1 MKDLIKIDTL
11 SEQDLAAPYDATD
24 LDRTE
29 KEIRFLH
36 EKLHGV
42 ARISLVLAFELGKR
56 LAAVKKDQL
65 NHGEFLP
72 WVEATF
78 PFSLRTAQKYM
89 KLYEYFKN
97 EPVRISSD
105 MSVQEAYIEAGVKKI
120 VAPDPEPEEEIHY
133 AGDGLPM
140 ENWSLKFKQPP
151 ISGVKLRWHR
161 VIPDEHDGRIYL
173 LRGENGYP
181 VPVAEIYLP
190 QMGAVPAVAANFRKV
205 QRDIAA
211 AIELYCSQVEELEE
225 QGILKGP
232 EDRRF
237 STAARKLRGVDPIDV
252 AQAVEVVGKRGRG
265 RPRKEAV

>member
-1 MKDLIKIDTL
+1 MKDLIRIDTL
-11 SEQDLAAPYDATD
+11 SEQDLAAPYVVSD

-56 LAAVKKDQL
+56 LAAVKEGQL
-65 NHGEFLP
+65 NHGEFIP
-72 WVEATF
+72 WLEATF
-78 PFSLRTAQKYM
+78 PFSLRTAQRYM

-97 EPVRISSD
+97 DTGRITED
-105 MSVQEAYIEAGVKKI
+105 TTFQEAYIEAGVKKI
-120 VAPDPEPEEEIHY
+120 VAPEPEPEEEIHF
-133 AGDGLPM
+133 AGDGLPL
-140 ENWSLKFKQPP
+140 ENWSLKFRQPP
-151 ISGVKLRWHR
+151 ISGIKLRWHR
-161 VIPDEHDGRIYL
+161 VIPDERDGRVYL

-190 QMGAVPAVAANFRKV
+190 QMGESPVIAANFRKV

-211 AIELYCSQVEELEE
+211 AIELYCAQVEELEE

-237 STAARKLRGVDPIDV
+237 SSAARKLRGAEPVDID
-252 AQAVEVVGKRGRG
+252 QAVESGGKRGRG

>member
-1 MKDLIKIDTL
+1 MKDLIRIDTL
-11 SEQDLAAPYDATD
+11 SEQDLAAPYAVSD

-29 KEIRFLH
+29 KEILFLH

-56 LAAVKKDQL
+56 LVAVKDQFD
-65 NHGEFLP
+65 HGEFGP
-72 WVEATF
+72 WLEENF
-78 PFSLRTAQKYM
+78 PFSDRTARRYIQVFEKFQNGHVSV
-89 KLYEYFKN
+89 LT
-97 EPVRISSD
+97 D
-105 MSVQEAYIEAGVKKI
+105 MTLQEAYIEAGVKKI
-120 VAPDPEPEEEIHY
+120 VAPEPEPEEEIHF
-133 AGDGLPM
+133 AGDGLPL
-140 ENWSLKFKQPP
+140 ENWSLKFRQPP
-151 ISGVKLRWHR
+151 ISGIKLRWHR
-161 VIPDEHDGRIYL
+161 VIPDERDGRVYL

-190 QMGAVPAVAANFRKV
+190 QIGAVPAVAANFRKV

-211 AIELYCSQVEELEE
+211 AIELYCAQVEELEE

-237 STAARKLRGVDPIDV
+237 TTAARKLRGAEPIDID
-252 AQAVEVVGKRGRG
+252 QAVEQGGKRGRG